1 MATCCEPGEV
11 LPLATPIFF
20 TGFKYSAQFS
30 IELSLFHC
38 VADFLRAEN

>member
-1 MATCCEPGEV
+1 MNEMT
-11 LPLATPIFF
+11 
-20 TGFKYSAQFS
+20 FKYSAQFS